1 MNGRPDLMHLV
12 KAIEREAATLPD
24 EAREVLAKRIQS
36 VMKTA
41 ADWLVLIRDEVKML
55 SAKGGDDGELR
66 E

>member
-12 KAIEREAATLPD
+12 KSIEREAATLPE

>member
-55 SAKGGDDGELR
+55 SAKGGDDE
-66 E
+66 

>member
-1 MNGRPDLMHLV
+1 MNGRPDLIHLV
-12 KAIEREAATLPD
+12 KAIERESATLPD

-55 SAKGGDDGELR
+55 SAKGGE
-66 E
+66 